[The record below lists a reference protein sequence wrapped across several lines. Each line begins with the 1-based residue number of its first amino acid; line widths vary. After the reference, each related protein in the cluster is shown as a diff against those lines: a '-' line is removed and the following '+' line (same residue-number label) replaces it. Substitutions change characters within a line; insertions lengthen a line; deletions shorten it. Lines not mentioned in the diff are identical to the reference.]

1 MMHHPSPLFG
11 TRRPDRL
18 DREPAESFETVTRAP
33 DVELRIC
40 RFDGSFTLYARAVG
54 AATWNLQTTYSR
66 LDLPSATQVGVNYQQ
81 YGMLVIEAKDKVN
94 TAHAMLPEGQLKTEL
109 DAAMDAYTDAAQA
122 WSIKFRE
129 FSTYLYAGEEP
140 GKTLIP
146 KYALK
151 TFEHKRSVL
160 NASGNIIR
168 IDDQASL
175 PDAALPLIWAAANM
189 HVDRASSL
197 LNQ

>member
-1 MMHHPSPLFG
+1 MTQHSARMLMILALLVLPLLTACSG
-11 TRRPDRL
+11 LSNKQKTAAS
-18 DREPAESFETVTRAP
+18 E
-33 DVELRIC
+33 
-40 RFDGSFTLYARAVG
+40 AVS
-54 AATWNLQTTYSR
+54 ALKKIQA
-66 LDLPSATQVGVNYQQ
+66 ATQVGVNYQQ

>member
-1 MMHHPSPLFG
+1 MRNKSTMLWA
-11 TRRPDRL
+11 L
-18 DREPAESFETVTRAP
+18 VAAITVQLLTACGG
-33 DVELRIC
+33 L
-40 RFDGSFTLYARAVG
+40 SSKQKT
-54 AATWNLQTTYSR
+54 AASEALAALKKIQA
-66 LDLPSATQVGVNYQQ
+66 ATQVGVNYQQ

-146 KYALK
+146 KYALQ

-175 PDAALPLIWAAANM
+175 PDAALPHIWAAANT

-197 LNQ
+197 LNQLIAE